1 MESLKKDDLEQFVA
15 NNRIDFDSEAVPM
28 GNWEAICEKLS
39 EKEQKNPPL
48 SVIRNQNWKRYI
60 GIAASVILLIS
71 LGAFGGIYYSRTN
84 QMENEIAS
92 KINPEYNDT
101 ENFYIRKVSYKLN
114 ELSKLQQNNEVKN
127 DLDQIDLFIQE
138 LKKELLVA
146 PKNSKEQIVKNMIA
160 NYQIKLDI
168 LDKVLQHIQNN
179 QQDSSKL
186 NNQKN
191 GKIEL

>member
-39 EKEQKNPPL
+39 DKEQKNPPL
-48 SVIRNQNWKRYI
+48 SVSRNQNWKRYI

-71 LGAFGGIYYSRTN
+71 VGAFGGIYYSKTI

-114 ELSKLQQNNEVKN
+114 ELSKFQQNNEVKN

-168 LDKVLQHIQNN
+168 LDKVLQHVQNN

-191 GKIEL
+191 EKIEL

>member
-1 MESLKKDDLEQFVA
+1 MESLKKDDLEQFIA
-15 NNRIDFDSEAVPM
+15 NNRNDFDSEAVPM

-39 EKEQKNPPL
+39 EKEQKNTKL
-48 SVIRNQNWKRYI
+48 SVSRNQNWKRYL

-71 LGAFGGIYYSRTN
+71 VGAFGGIYYSRTN

-114 ELSKLQQNNEVKN
+114 ELSKFQQNNEVKN

-168 LDKVLQHIQNN
+168 LDKVLQHVQNN
-179 QQDSSKL
+179 QQDSTKL
-186 NNQKN
+186 NDQKN
-191 GKIEL
+191 EKIEL

>member
-15 NNRIDFDSEAVPM
+15 NNRNDFDSEAVPM

-39 EKEQKNPPL
+39 KNEQKNPPL
-48 SVIRNQNWKRYI
+48 SVIRNQNWKRYF
-60 GIAASVILLIS
+60 GVAASVILLIS
-71 LGAFGGIYYSRTN
+71 VGAFGGIYYSRTN
-84 QMENEIAS
+84 QMENDIAS

-114 ELSKLQQNNEVKN
+114 ELSKFQQNNEVKN

-168 LDKVLQHIQNN
+168 LDKVLQHVQNN
-179 QQDSSKL
+179 QQDSTKL
-186 NNQKN
+186 NDQKN
-191 GKIEL
+191 EKIEL

>member
-1 MESLKKDDLEQFVA
+1 MESLKKDDLEQFVEK
-15 NNRIDFDSEAVPM
+15 NRNDFDSEAVPM

-48 SVIRNQNWKRYI
+48 LVIRNQNWKRYF

-71 LGAFGGIYYSRTN
+71 VGAFGGIYYSRTN

-114 ELSKLQQNNEVKN
+114 ELSKFQQNNEVKN

-168 LDKVLQHIQNN
+168 LDKVLQHVQNN

-186 NNQKN
+186 NNQRN